1 LKIHLTTVAG
11 AFVEVLPHMLKHYQA
26 QGVESFLV
34 NAHVSDANDPALDR
48 IRQITNEFGCGI
60 QSIAC
65 GPWRQEVNPSIYERS
80 RATFPNDWFI
90 LSDQD
95 ELQLYPGDL
104 RAILGQCDAKGYD
117 YLEGG
122 FIDRIASDGSFAP
135 VLHNV
140 DIWDQFP
147 LGGYIS
153 TPILDANPNKIVAAK
168 GHVKLAPGQHAALSG
183 RGCPVEECYVE
194 VHHFKWVAGIIERLE
209 HRAAFYKEQNDPLWQ
224 ESAKFLD
231 YVRAHNG
238 RMDLTAPLF
247 HIAPCSPRHPSWD
260 IVRRLCWS
268 TARARHWS
276 LPTRGAASNG

>member
-11 AFVEVLPHMLKHYQA
+11 AFVEVLPHMLEHYRA

-34 NAHVSDANDPALDR
+34 NAHASDTNDPALDR

-60 QSIAC
+60 HSITRA
-65 GPWRQEVNPSIYERS
+65 PWRQEVNPSIYERS
-80 RATFPNDWFI
+80 RAAFPNDWFI
-90 LSDQD
+90 LADQD
-95 ELQLYPGDL
+95 ELQLYPGDM
-104 RAILGQCDAKGYD
+104 RAILEQCDAKGYD

-122 FIDRIASDGSFAP
+122 FIDRIASDGGFAP
-135 VLHNV
+135 VLH
-140 DIWDQFP
+140 DRSIWEQFP

-168 GHVKLAPGQHAALSG
+168 GRVKVVPGQHAALSG

-194 VHHFKWVAGIIERLE
+194 VHHFKWVAGIVERLK

-224 ESAKFLD
+224 ESANFLD
-231 YVRAHNG
+231 YVRARHG
-238 RMDLTAPLF
+238 RLDVTDALF

-260 IVRRLCWS
+260 IVKRLCWS
-268 TARARHWS
+268 TARARRWS
-276 LPTRGAASNG
+276 LPLRGAASNG